1 MSAQTKIYFV
11 TDIHGS
17 ERCFRKFLNAGPV
30 YKADVMIMGGD
41 LAGKELLVISE
52 KTGGNGHSFIVNGK
66 SFEIETNE
74 ELKEAK
80 QFIADLGFY
89 SYVGESEDIQ
99 AMQVEKTFEAFME
112 TLMRERMLKW
122 LEIADQKLS
131 TSKMPLYW
139 MLGNDDPQSWAS
151 YLRDC
156 PWGTYSEDGI
166 IKIDDHHEM
175 ISWGY
180 ANPTPWQTAREQSE
194 EQLLATLEEKINAIE
209 NMDNAIFNLHAPPFE
224 SGLDEAPLLNDQ
236 WVPQSE
242 GGQVKMVPVGS
253 KSVRQ
258 VIETYQPL
266 LGLHG
271 HIHESQGF
279 RKLGRTLVI
288 NPGSDHTT
296 GTLNGVLVTVTKDKL
311 KGHQIVRG

>member
-1 MSAQTKIYFV
+1 MSVQTKIYFV

-17 ERCFRKFLNAGPV
+17 ERCFRKFLNAGPL

-52 KTGGNGHSFIVNGK
+52 KAGGSSYSFIVNGK

-80 QFIADLGFY
+80 QFISDLGFY
-89 SYVGESEDIQ
+89 SYVGQSEDIQ
-99 AMQVEKTFEAFME
+99 AMQAEQTFEAFME

-122 LEIADQKLS
+122 LEMAEQKLS

-166 IKIDDHHEM
+166 IKIDDYHEM

-180 ANPTPWQTAREQSE
+180 SNPTPWQTAREQSE
-194 EQLLATLEEKINAIE
+194 EQLLVTLDFMTSNVSHHFLRSWLDQKVAV
-209 NMDNAIFNLHAPPFE
+209 MTIF
-224 SGLDEAPLLNDQ
+224 DTQ
-236 WVPQSE
+236 
-242 GGQVKMVPVGS
+242 
-253 KSVRQ
+253 
-258 VIETYQPL
+258 
-266 LGLHG
+266 
-271 HIHESQGF
+271 
-279 RKLGRTLVI
+279 
-288 NPGSDHTT
+288 
-296 GTLNGVLVTVTKDKL
+296 
-311 KGHQIVRG
+311 

>member
-1 MSAQTKIYFV
+1 MGAQTKIYFV
-11 TDIHGS
+11 SDIHGS
-17 ERCFRKFLNAGPV
+17 ERCFRKFLNAGPL

-41 LAGKELLVISE
+41 LAGKELLIIS
-52 KTGGNGHSFIVNGK
+52 KKIGGSGYSFIVNGK
-66 SFEIETNE
+66 TFDIETDE

-89 SYVGESEDIQ
+89 SYVGQSEDIQ
-99 AMQVEKTFEAFME
+99 NMQAEETFETFME

-131 TSKMPLYW
+131 ALKMPLYW
-139 MLGNDDPQSWAS
+139 MLGNDDPQSWAP

-156 PWGTYSEDGI
+156 PWGTYTEDGI

-194 EQLLATLEEKINAIE
+194 EELLVTLEEKISSIE
-209 NMDNAIFNLHAPPFE
+209 NIDNAIFNLHAPPFE
-224 SGLDEAPLLNDQ
+224 SGLDEAPLLNDE

-253 KSVRQ
+253 
-258 VIETYQPL
+258 
-266 LGLHG
+266 
-271 HIHESQGF
+271 
-279 RKLGRTLVI
+279 
-288 NPGSDHTT
+288 
-296 GTLNGVLVTVTKDKL
+296 
-311 KGHQIVRG
+311 

>member
-1 MSAQTKIYFV
+1 MGAQTKIYFV
-11 TDIHGS
+11 SDIHGS
-17 ERCFRKFLNAGPV
+17 ERCFRKFLNAGPL

-41 LAGKELLVISE
+41 LAGKELLIISQKIGGSGYSFKVNE
-52 KTGGNGHSFIVNGK
+52 KT
-66 SFEIETNE
+66 FEIQTNE
-74 ELKEAK
+74 ELGEAK
-80 QFIADLGFY
+80 QFIADLGLY
-89 SYVGESEDIQ
+89 SYVGHSEEIQ
-99 AMQVEKTFEAFME
+99 AMQEEQTFEAFME

-122 LEIADQKLS
+122 LEIADQKLRS
-131 TSKMPLYW
+131 SNMPLYW
-139 MLGNDDPQSWAS
+139 MLGNDDPQSWAP

-156 PWGTYSEDGI
+156 PWGTYTEDGI
-166 IKIDDHHEM
+166 IKIDDDHEM

-194 EQLLATLEEKINAIE
+194 EELLATLEEKISTIE
-209 NMDNAIFNLHAPPFE
+209 NIDNAIFNLHAPPFE

-236 WVPQSE
+236 WVPQNE

-258 VIETYQPL
+258 VIDTYQPL